1 MMARPTLFSRRGAK
15 VLACTVAAALGAAAA
30 WPALALQFNR
40 PEDAVKYRQGAL
52 FVLSQHFTRIGAMA
66 NGRIP
71 YDGKA
76 ALEHAEVV
84 ASLSRLPM
92 DGFAGG
98 PDRISAKARPE
109 IWTETARFKEHN
121 DKFVAETSRLLAAA
135 KTHNLDALKG
145 AFNATANTCKSCHD
159 AYRGN

>member
-1 MMARPTLFSRRGAK
+1 MMARPTPTPSPRAK
-15 VLACTVAAALGAAAA
+15 VLAGTLAAVLGTTAA

-66 NGRIP
+66 SGRIP
-71 YDGKA
+71 FDGKA

-109 IWTETARFKEHN
+109 IWTESARFKEHN

-135 KTHNLDALKG
+135 KTNNLDALKA
-145 AFNATANTCKSCHD
+145 AFAATANTCKGCHD